1 MRLIIN
7 KIAEKEV
14 RKKRN
19 TEVLQMIINHNLSAM
34 NTYRQYSINNNAAS
48 KSLEKLSSG
57 LAINSA
63 ADNAA
68 GLAISEKMR
77 GQIRGLDQASSNA
90 QDAISLVQTAEGALN
105 ETESILQRMRELS
118 VQSANDTATDAD
130 RTEMQKEISQL
141 KDEIDRISDDTEFNT
156 KKLLNG
162 SIGNTGNITTDNHVL
177 GSVQVVDSD
186 LKADTYTLTT
196 TAAATVGMDI
206 KTNTTGL
213 GASDFSL
220 NTDADI
226 DGLKLGDY
234 TISFTST
241 GTANTYD
248 ISLKNS
254 DGVEVGKLNGWT
266 AGGGD
271 ASITGT
277 LPDGTATKL
286 TLTDPG
292 ATGVTAGEMTFNLN
306 ATYTAAAA
314 FKVTNS
320 ASGTEYSSA
329 ANLTITDND
338 FEAGGMKF
346 DLSVDSVLAAAGSST
361 IVTTNNALTMHIGAN
376 EGQTMKV
383 SINNMDTASLGV
395 DGVDVTTQSGAETA
409 ITSINDAIEQV
420 SSERSKLG
428 AVQNRLEHT
437 INNLSTSS
445 ENLTSAESRIRDVD
459 MAKEM
464 MNYQKN
470 SVLQQAAQAMLAQ
483 ANQQP
488 QGVLKLLQ

>member
-1 MRLIIN
+1 
-7 KIAEKEV
+7 
-14 RKKRN
+14 
-19 TEVLQMIINHNLSAM
+19 MIINHNLAAM
-34 NTYRQYSINNNAAS
+34 NTYRQYSTNNNAAS

-57 LAINSA
+57 LRINSA
-63 ADNAA
+63 ADDAA

-77 GQIRGLDQASSNA
+77 SQIRGLDQASSNA
-90 QDAISLVQTAEGALN
+90 QDAISLVQTAEGALS

-118 VQSANDTATDAD
+118 VQSSNDTATDSD
-130 RTEMQKEISQL
+130 RTEMQKEIAQL
-141 KDEIDRISDDTEFNT
+141 KDEIDRISNDTEFNT

-162 SIGNTGNITTDNHVL
+162 SIGNNANVTTDSHAL
-177 GSVQVVDSD
+177 GSVQVTNSD

-196 TAAATVGMDI
+196 TAAATVDMEIG
-206 KTNTTGL
+206 TNTTGL
-213 GASDFSL
+213 DASDFSL

-234 TISFTST
+234 TLSFTST

-254 DGVEVGKLNGWT
+254 DGVEVGKLNNWT

-271 ASITGT
+271 ATIAGT

-292 ATGVTAGEMTFNLN
+292 TTGVSAGEMSFNLN
-306 ATYTAAAA
+306 ATYTAAAD
-314 FKVTNS
+314 FKITNS
-320 ASGTEYSSA
+320 AGGTVYSSEA
-329 ANLTITDND
+329 GLEVTDNS
-338 FEAGGMKF
+338 FEAGGLKF

-361 IVTTNNALTMHIGAN
+361 IKTVNNALTMHIGAN
-376 EGQTMKV
+376 ENQTMNIAI
-383 SINNMDTASLGV
+383 SDMDTSSLGV
-395 DGVDVTTQSGAETA
+395 DGIDVTTQTGAETA
-409 ITSINDAIEQV
+409 ITSIDKAIAQV

-428 AVQNRLEHT
+428 AAQNRLEHT
-437 INNLSTSS
+437 INNLGTSS

-464 MNYQKN
+464 MNYQKT
-470 SVLQQAAQAMLAQ
+470 SILQQAAQAMLAQ

>member
-1 MRLIIN
+1 
-7 KIAEKEV
+7 
-14 RKKRN
+14 
-19 TEVLQMIINHNLSAM
+19 MIINHNLAAM
-34 NTYRQYSINNNAAS
+34 NTYRQYSTNNNAAS

-57 LAINSA
+57 LRINSA
-63 ADNAA
+63 ADDAA

-77 GQIRGLDQASSNA
+77 SQIRGLDQASSNA
-90 QDAISLVQTAEGALN
+90 QDAISLVQTAEGALS

-118 VQSANDTATDAD
+118 VQSSNDTATDSD
-130 RTEMQKEISQL
+130 RTEMQKEIAQL
-141 KDEIDRISDDTEFNT
+141 KDEIDRISNDTEFNT

-162 SIGNTGNITTDNHVL
+162 SIGNNANVTTDSHAL
-177 GSVQVVDSD
+177 GSVQVTNSD

-196 TAAATVGMDI
+196 TAAATVDMEIG
-206 KTNTTGL
+206 TNTTGL
-213 GASDFSL
+213 DASDFDL
-220 NTDADI
+220 NTDANI

-234 TISFTST
+234 TLSFTST

-254 DGVEVGKLNGWT
+254 DGVEVGKLNNWT

-271 ASITGT
+271 ATIAGT

-292 ATGVTAGEMTFNLN
+292 TTGVSAGEMSFNLN
-306 ATYTAAAA
+306 ATYTAAAD
-314 FKVTNS
+314 FKITNS
-320 ASGTEYSSA
+320 AGGTVYSSEA
-329 ANLTITDND
+329 GLEVTDNS
-338 FEAGGMKF
+338 FEAGGLKF

-361 IVTTNNALTMHIGAN
+361 IKTVNNALTMHIGAN
-376 EGQTMKV
+376 ENQTMNIAI
-383 SINNMDTASLGV
+383 SDMDTTSLGV
-395 DGVDVTTQSGAETA
+395 DGIDVTTQTGAETA
-409 ITSINDAIEQV
+409 ITSIDKAIAQV

-428 AVQNRLEHT
+428 AAQNRLEHT
-437 INNLSTSS
+437 INNLGTSS

-464 MNYQKN
+464 MNYQKT
-470 SVLQQAAQAMLAQ
+470 SILQQAAQAMLAQ

>member
-1 MRLIIN
+1 
-7 KIAEKEV
+7 
-14 RKKRN
+14 
-19 TEVLQMIINHNLSAM
+19 MIINHNLAAM
-34 NTYRQYSINNNAAS
+34 NTYRQYSTNNNAAS

-57 LAINSA
+57 LRINSA
-63 ADNAA
+63 ADDAA

-77 GQIRGLDQASSNA
+77 SQIRGLDQASSNA
-90 QDAISLVQTAEGALN
+90 QDAISLVQTAEGALS

-118 VQSANDTATDAD
+118 VQSSNDTATDSD
-130 RTEMQKEISQL
+130 RTEMQKEIAQL
-141 KDEIDRISDDTEFNT
+141 KDEIDRISNDTEFNT

-162 SIGNTGNITTDNHVL
+162 SIGNNANVTTDNHAL
-177 GSVQVVDSD
+177 GSVQVTNSD

-196 TAAATVGMDI
+196 AAVATVDMEIG
-206 KTNTTGL
+206 TNTTGL
-213 GASDFSL
+213 DASDFSL

-234 TISFTST
+234 TLSFTAT

-254 DGVEVGKLNGWT
+254 DGVEVGKLNNWT

-271 ASITGT
+271 AAITGT
-277 LPDGTATKL
+277 LPDGTSTLL
-286 TLTDPG
+286 TLTDPT
-292 ATGVTAGEMTFNLN
+292 ATGVSAGEMSFNLN
-306 ATYTAAAA
+306 ATYTTAAD
-314 FKVTNS
+314 FKITNS
-320 ASGTEYSSA
+320 AGGTVYSSEA
-329 ANLTITDND
+329 GLEITDNS
-338 FEAGGMKF
+338 FEAGGLKF

-361 IVTTNNALTMHIGAN
+361 IKTVNNALTMHIGAN
-376 EGQTMKV
+376 ENQTMNIAI
-383 SINNMDTASLGV
+383 SDMDTTSLGV
-395 DGVDVTTQSGAETA
+395 DGIDVTTQTGAETA
-409 ITSINDAIEQV
+409 ITSIDKAIAQV

-428 AVQNRLEHT
+428 AAQNRLEHT
-437 INNLSTSS
+437 INNLGTSS

-464 MNYQKN
+464 MNYQKT
-470 SVLQQAAQAMLAQ
+470 SILQQAAQAMLAQ